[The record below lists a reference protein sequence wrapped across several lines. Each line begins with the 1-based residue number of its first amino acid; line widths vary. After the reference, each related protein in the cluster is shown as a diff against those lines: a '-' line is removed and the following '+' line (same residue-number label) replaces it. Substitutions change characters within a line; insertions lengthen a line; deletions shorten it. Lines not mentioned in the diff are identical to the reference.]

1 MQSGTTRFISRT
13 LLAPVLALAMLPGIA
28 LAGDQDHLDYDH
40 QDRWHGVLDHAQSPV
55 DIVTA
60 SAVEADNEE
69 SAAIMLSSK
78 RAPGK
83 VADTGHAIQV
93 NTGAAEALIRSR
105 HFRLA
110 QFHFHSPSE
119 HTIDGKSCPLDSG
132 TTSSARRM
140 AGGW

>member
-13 LLAPVLALAMLPGIA
+13 LLASALVLAMLPGIA

-55 DIVTA
+55 DVVTA
-60 SAVEADNEE
+60 SAVEADTEE

-83 VADTGHAIQV
+83 VTDTRHAILV
-93 NTGAAEALIRSR
+93 NTGAAEAVIRGC
-105 HFRLA
+105 HFQLA
-110 QFHFHSPSE
+110 RFHLH
-119 HTIDGKSCPLDSG
+119 
-132 TTSSARRM
+132 
-140 AGGW
+140 